1 MTKLEDFVNK
11 RTQDSPFV
19 RMVDYASNKVNQHA
33 KSSSEELHKECN
45 NIYNEVFNQLGGLMT
60 DTEDNNGDVAAVKAA
75 LREYLPSVD
84 AEMTDIIGKLKAIE
98 KTPRPKT
105 STSKTGKVK
114 KEQKQ
119 QDENSNVKTE
129 IKHEQL

>member
-1 MTKLEDFVNK
+1 MLEDFVNK
-11 RTQDSPFV
+11 RTHDSPFV

-75 LREYLPSVD
+75 LRDYLPSVD

-98 KTPRPKT
+98 KSPRLKT
-105 STSKTGKVK
+105 TQKSGKFK

-119 QDENSNVKTE
+119 QDEKSKVKTE
-129 IKHEQL
+129 VKHEQL